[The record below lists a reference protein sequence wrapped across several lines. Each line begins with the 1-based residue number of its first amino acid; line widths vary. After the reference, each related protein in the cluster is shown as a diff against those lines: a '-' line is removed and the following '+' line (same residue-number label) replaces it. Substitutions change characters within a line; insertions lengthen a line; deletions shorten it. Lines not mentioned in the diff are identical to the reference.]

1 MHIKQFKVQNS
12 KFKGKVIKQFKVQN
26 SKFKGKV
33 IIQFKVQNSKFKGKV
48 NEGFSNYCERR
59 YGQHHPAL

>member
-1 MHIKQFKVQNS
+1 MH
-12 KFKGKVIKQFKVQN
+12 IKQFKVQN

-59 YGQHHPAL
+59 YG